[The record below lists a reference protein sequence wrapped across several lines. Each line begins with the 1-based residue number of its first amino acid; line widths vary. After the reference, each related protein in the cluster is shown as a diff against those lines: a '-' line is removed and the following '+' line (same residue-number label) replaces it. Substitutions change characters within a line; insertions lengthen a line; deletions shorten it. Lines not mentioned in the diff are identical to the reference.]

1 MKNNKNNIIASVNHS
16 INNINNNVKKVA
28 QNDLVVNTIRVLLV
42 IYASFVIP
50 QLNATHLNYVN
61 NTIVRL
67 VIVSLIVYLS
77 FIDMV
82 TAMLLLIAFV
92 VTIHTNKNYNHQAN
106 EVNENDKNFI
116 NKVNNLTKAQIENYE
131 NEINANVS
139 GNNANVS
146 GNNAN
151 VSGNNAN
158 VSGNNANVSGNNANV
173 SGNNAN
179 VSGNNANVSGNNAN
193 VNANK
198 VNLNMQGIPPT
209 YDDSSEILGGS
220 FDVVPRGIGS
230 EIDTK
235 AVFNS
240 NNNKEKVNNVN
251 VVDVN
256 EDINRNNKEHPA
268 SETMT
273 ESLMRAKGFKDDP
286 NSPNGLTTAQHLYD
300 VSENAVPG
308 ADVNDQVK
316 TFEKQLG
323 IQGMDEITGPNAR
336 RYDGYHYNNEAERPN
351 LTSEM
356 ILDRKSA

>member
-28 QNDLVVNTIRVLLV
+28 RNDLVVNTIRVLLV

-50 QLNATHLNYVN
+50 QLNAKQLNYVN

-92 VTIHTNKNYNHQAN
+92 VTIHTNKNHNHQAN

-131 NEINANVS
+131 NEI
-139 GNNANVS
+139 
-146 GNNAN
+146 
-151 VSGNNAN
+151 
-158 VSGNNANVSGNNANV
+158 NANV

-220 FDVVPRGIGS
+220 FDVVPRGIGN
-230 EIDTK
+230 ETDTK

-240 NNNKEKVNNVN
+240 NNNKEKVNNKNNKNNIN

-256 EDINRNNKEHPA
+256 EAINRNNKEQPA

>member
-1 MKNNKNNIIASVNHS
+1 MKNNKNNILDSVNHS

-28 QNDLVVNTIRVLLV
+28 RNDLVVNTIRVLLV

-50 QLNATHLNYVN
+50 QLNSTQLNYVN

-82 TAMLLLIAFV
+82 TAMLLLISFV
-92 VTIHTNKNYNHQAN
+92 VTIHANSNKNKSQQIN
-106 EVNENDKNFI
+106 EVNENDMKFI

-131 NEINANVS
+131 S
-139 GNNANVS
+139 GNNLKVNNLKANNLNANNLKENNLKANNLN
-146 GNNAN
+146 GNNLN
-151 VSGNNAN
+151 GNNL
-158 VSGNNANVSGNNANV
+158 NAN
-173 SGNNAN
+173 
-179 VSGNNANVSGNNAN
+179 
-193 VNANK
+193 
-198 VNLNMQGIPPT
+198 NLNGNGIVST
-209 YDDSSEILGGS
+209 YDDSSEILGNG
-220 FDVVPRGIGS
+220 VNTVPKGFNNGT
-230 EIDTK
+230 DTN
-235 AVFNS
+235 AVFET
-240 NNNKEKVNNVN
+240 NNNKEKGNNVN
-251 VVDVN
+251 VVNVVNVN
-256 EDINRNNKEHPA
+256 EAIDRNNKEQPS

-286 NSPNGLTTAQHLYD
+286 NSPKGLTTAQHLYD

-308 ADVNDQVK
+308 ADINDQVK

-323 IQGMDEITGPNAR
+323 IQGMDDISGPNAR

>member
-16 INNINNNVKKVA
+16 INNINNNVKKVVR
-28 QNDLVVNTIRVLLV
+28 NDLVVNTIRVLLV

-82 TAMLLLIAFV
+82 TAMLLLISFV
-92 VTIHTNKNYNHQAN
+92 VTIHTNKNYNKQAK

-131 NEINANVS
+131 NEKEISN
-139 GNNANVS
+139 
-146 GNNAN
+146 
-151 VSGNNAN
+151 
-158 VSGNNANVSGNNANV
+158 
-173 SGNNAN
+173 N

-198 VNLNMQGIPPT
+198 VNLNMRGIPPT
-209 YDDSSEILGGS
+209 YDDSSAILGGS
-220 FDVVPRGIGS
+220 FDVVPRGIGN

-256 EDINRNNKEHPA
+256 EAINRNNKEQPS

>member
-92 VTIHTNKNYNHQAN
+92 VTIHTNKNHNKQVN

-131 NEINANVS
+131 NEKEIGNNVSGDNLKTGNVS
-139 GNNANVS
+139 GNNLKTGNNVS
-146 GNNAN
+146 EN
-151 VSGNNAN
+151 
-158 VSGNNANVSGNNANV
+158 
-173 SGNNAN
+173 
-179 VSGNNANVSGNNAN
+179 
-193 VNANK
+193 
-198 VNLNMQGIPPT
+198 NLNSNGIVST
-209 YDDSSEILGGS
+209 YDDSSEILGTQNS
-220 FDVVPRGIGS
+220 VPKGFNNK
-230 EIDTK
+230 IDTR

-256 EDINRNNKEHPA
+256 EAINRNNKEQPS

-286 NSPNGLTTAQHLYD
+286 NSPMGLTTAQHLYD

>member
-92 VTIHTNKNYNHQAN
+92 VTIHTNKNHNKQVN

-131 NEINANVS
+131 NEKEISNNVS
-139 GNNANVS
+139 GNND
-146 GNNAN
+146 
-151 VSGNNAN
+151 
-158 VSGNNANVSGNNANV
+158 
-173 SGNNAN
+173 N

-198 VNLNMQGIPPT
+198 VNLNMRGIPPT

-220 FDVVPRGIGS
+220 FDVVPRGIGN

-256 EDINRNNKEHPA
+256 EAINRNNKEQPS

>member
-16 INNINNNVKKVA
+16 INNINNNVKKVVR
-28 QNDLVVNTIRVLLV
+28 NDLVVNTIRVLLV

-82 TAMLLLIAFV
+82 TAMLLLISFV
-92 VTIHTNKNYNHQAN
+92 VTIHTNKNYNKQAK

-116 NKVNNLTKAQIENYE
+116 NKINNLTKAQIENYE
-131 NEINANVS
+131 NEKEIGNNVSGDNLKTGNVS
-139 GNNANVS
+139 GNNLKTGNNVS
-146 GNNAN
+146 EN
-151 VSGNNAN
+151 
-158 VSGNNANVSGNNANV
+158 
-173 SGNNAN
+173 
-179 VSGNNANVSGNNAN
+179 
-193 VNANK
+193 
-198 VNLNMQGIPPT
+198 NLNSNGIVST
-209 YDDSSEILGGS
+209 YDDSSEILGTQNS
-220 FDVVPRGIGS
+220 VPKGFNNK
-230 EIDTK
+230 IDTR

-240 NNNKEKVNNVN
+240 NNNKEKLNNKNNVN
-251 VVDVN
+251 IVDVN
-256 EDINRNNKEHPA
+256 ESINRNNKEQPS

-286 NSPNGLTTAQHLYD
+286 NSPMGLTTAQHLYD

-336 RYDGYHYNNEAERPN
+336 RYEGYHYNNEAERPN

>member
-92 VTIHTNKNYNHQAN
+92 VTIHTNKNHNKQVN

-131 NEINANVS
+131 NEKEISN
-139 GNNANVS
+139 
-146 GNNAN
+146 
-151 VSGNNAN
+151 
-158 VSGNNANVSGNNANV
+158 
-173 SGNNAN
+173 N

-198 VNLNMQGIPPT
+198 VNLNMRGIPPT

-220 FDVVPRGIGS
+220 FDVVPRGIGN

-256 EDINRNNKEHPA
+256 EAINRNNKEQPS

-286 NSPNGLTTAQHLYD
+286 NSPMGLTTAQHLYD

>member
-1 MKNNKNNIIASVNHS
+1 MKNNNNNIIASVNHS

-28 QNDLVVNTIRVLLV
+28 KNDLIVNTIRVLLV

-50 QLNATHLNYVN
+50 ELNANQLNYVN

-67 VIVSLIVYLS
+67 VVVSLIVYLS

-82 TAMLLLIAFV
+82 TAMLLLISFV
-92 VTIHTNKNYNHQAN
+92 VTIHTNKNNTHKDN
-106 EVNENDKNFI
+106 EVNENEKNFI
-116 NKVNNLTKAQIENYE
+116 NKINNLTKAQIENYE
-131 NEINANVS
+131 NEINENVSGNNVSGNNLKTGNNVS
-139 GNNANVS
+139 GNNAN
-146 GNNAN
+146 
-151 VSGNNAN
+151 
-158 VSGNNANVSGNNANV
+158 
-173 SGNNAN
+173 
-179 VSGNNANVSGNNAN
+179 
-193 VNANK
+193 K
-198 VNLNMQGIPPT
+198 FNLNMQGIPPT

-220 FDVVPRGIGS
+220 FDVVPRGFNN
-230 EIDTK
+230 ETVTN

-240 NNNKEKVNNVN
+240 NNNKEKVNNIN
-251 VVDVN
+251 IVDVN
-256 EDINRNNKEHPA
+256 EAINRNNKEQPA

-286 NSPNGLTTAQHLYD
+286 NSPKGLTTAQHLYD

>member
-92 VTIHTNKNYNHQAN
+92 VTIHTNKNHNKQVN

-131 NEINANVS
+131 NEKEISNNVS

-151 VSGNNAN
+151 VSGN
-158 VSGNNANVSGNNANV
+158 NV

-198 VNLNMQGIPPT
+198 VNLNMRGIPPT

-220 FDVVPRGIGS
+220 FDVVPRGIGN

-256 EDINRNNKEHPA
+256 EAINRNNKEQPS

-286 NSPNGLTTAQHLYD
+286 NSPMGLTTAQHLYD